1 MATETEATAESF
13 HRGHSE
19 LDDNG
24 QYFRFNVTNG
34 LEDVGLEEG
43 AKKKE
48 IMAATRS
55 YVESEAVRRQV
66 SRCGKHEIEKNR

>member
-1 MATETEATAESF
+1 MATETEATAELF
-13 HRGHSE
+13 HRDHSE
-19 LDDNG
+19 LNKNE
-24 QYFRFNVTNG
+24 QYFRFNVTKG

-43 AKKKE
+43 AKKNA

-55 YVESEAVRRQV
+55 YLESQAVRRQM